1 MATAVSGHFKWT
13 NSSIQVDELSSAVC
27 ENRFFLKTRYQS
39 RKVWNDEKKR
49 VKNQN
54 KREIAHIRNDDS
66 RISISFPTILNW
78 MAVQMQMN
86 DPTLNSYV
94 RWRSV
99 QRRIFVY
106 FNRLIQHLS
115 LDYCV
120 GVTDIYQVVKGK
132 QNLSHQQTFRIKS
145 SNILYRPHDRSSS
158 VSAYSSVVPSL
169 IGPLDDWSLTVSL
182 ALYGRITEP
191 SSPFT
196 TPHDTASRDNH
207 QQ

>member
-27 ENRFFLKTRYQS
+27 ENRFFWKPDI
-39 RKVWNDEKKR
+39 KVEKFEMTKKR

>member
-94 RWRSV
+94 RWRSM